1 MCELLFKY
9 HRFDCDANGI
19 ILINT
24 VESPVKAFVKPK
36 GIENVV
42 SNIIINAIEHAN
54 CKTVTLSVKTDKNKV
69 VLCVADD
76 GKGIDENL
84 DVFKP
89 YVSENDSETGGIG
102 LYICKN
108 IVDSMNGE
116 LTYETDENGTA
127 FYISLLKA

>member
-1 MCELLFKY
+1 M
-9 HRFDCDANGI
+9 
-19 ILINT
+19 
-24 VESPVKAFVKPK
+24 KPK

-54 CKTVTLSVKTDKNKV
+54 CSTVTLSVKTDKNKV
-69 VLCVADD
+69 ILCIADD
-76 GKGIDENL
+76 GKGIDNTL

-89 YVSENDSETGGIG
+89 YVSENNTETGGVG

-108 IVDSMNGE
+108 IIESMNGE
-116 LTYETDENGTA
+116 LTFDSSPGGTV